1 MALESRAGAARR
13 RTNAPA
19 GPRARLQR
27 QRFPQVSS
35 ARRRASFLAVGF
47 RVETFG
53 KAELETSCPSV
64 NLELLSFFLSFFP
77 NCEPFHIASLLQK
90 STCFLE
96 IQIVIDKTNIT
107 YMNLNV

>member
-53 KAELETSCPSV
+53 KAELETSTRKGPKRLAQRSNWAGGGCSARLYPSSQ
-64 NLELLSFFLSFFP
+64 NG
-77 NCEPFHIASLLQK
+77 ARTTRK
-90 STCFLE
+90 
-96 IQIVIDKTNIT
+96 
-107 YMNLNV
+107 

>member
-64 NLELLSFFLSFFP
+64 FPSPQTGFAASRPPSSIPDSFAG
-77 NCEPFHIASLLQK
+77 FHILASAFPEPYEVLPAP
-90 STCFLE
+90 SECMRE
-96 IQIVIDKTNIT
+96 P
-107 YMNLNV
+107 